1 MKKLGSLAWFGI
13 ALPAAIAVSYW
24 CGRCSSRPCAAE
36 GQEMPVAEQSVAEQ
50 SAEKSAE
57 TNLVEAAADSRK
69 TYRVKAGEDLYM
81 VAIMNSVTA
90 SELKAANGLESDVLT
105 PGQELVIPEHVEKP
119 SEDAA
124 PEETP
129 APAAQVAKPQPAKKA
144 EPGPAVEGI
153 SWDEWDGE
161 VTVNFNFRPDIAK
174 ARDFIRFE
182 PAVKD
187 FSVQGMYW
195 DNSRMVVRI
204 NDDSVRGTNIVFML
218 AAGMP
223 DAKGRTLGK
232 EHRREFHFNDAL
244 PSVSFASDGRY
255 LAPLGACAVGVECMN
270 AKEIEYSLA
279 RVPAHNIVQLLAREE
294 RNYGSWYGSVDDDDT
309 LELAQKAVTGKLAV
323 NSSHNEKKVVPVPIR
338 DAEGKVVCGTYLLS
352 VAIADKLPEDA
363 CWEERRSRRPTY
375 RLVCTT
381 DIGVSARHADGWIYA
396 WTTSLATGYPESG
409 IKVEVFA
416 SNGDVI
422 ASDVSGVDGL
432 AACELPKESEPF
444 AVVASREDGSDCAFL
459 ALSSRM
465 EVDERHLS
473 GYRREYIESEEN
485 EAYVWTD
492 RGIYRH
498 GEPIM
503 VQAIVRNG
511 AGDAPKPFPLT
522 LRLKDPKGR
531 EQAKVT
537 GVVDEFGRFTADA
550 FSVPESMMSGK
561 WWIEA
566 TVPGGKDDENIELG
580 STSIRVEEFVPPK
593 VRVAIPEMP
602 ENCVLAMK
610 CDGNN
615 CATAEPMAFNVK
627 VSGEHLFGGPAA
639 GLFADVAYSFEDAP
653 FAPDGWRGW
662 NFGDSSR
669 KVAPNF
675 ETVEGVQLDE
685 NGVAEFNIKPDC
697 MLTPSAAV
705 KLTVQGSVRE
715 SGGRPATVRKSS
727 ILHVRQFYIGS
738 TLGDSVPR
746 TDGGAKRKVAL
757 VRFDGSRLAEKKRLD
772 VKFERIENNYTC
784 VRDDD
789 GFYTWKCEKLQYP
802 LSKSTVETD
811 ENGEAEIVCPAD
823 GWGEIAATVS
833 DPATGASFGTTYWVE
848 WSSGGDD
855 VLRAPMRDPTA
866 LSVAADK
873 KVYRPGDTPVLT
885 VKSPFA
891 GRAWI
896 TGMRKGVV
904 INKVVT
910 LTNLTSVVQL
920 DAIEEDWAPGAD
932 VAVTVV
938 QAVKSGAKHRAS
950 RARGIASLKIT
961 PADRIL
967 DVKVESSSE
976 YVPGAGSK
984 LKAEITVV
992 GEVEPGSVATVTAV
1006 DEGIN
1011 LFTGQEVPDP
1021 AGWFAETRS
1030 ASHPLYDIY
1039 NRLLPVMDDPLKANG
1054 AKTGGGA
1061 DAGMFARVS
1070 PVPTR
1075 RFKPLSKWLRDVK
1088 LEDGKANVE
1097 FELGEFTGE
1106 IRVTAVAANKT
1117 GTGAGATHQKVSPKL
1132 VAQPDAPRFAA
1143 PGDTVTLTYTL
1154 NNRGGEACTAE
1165 YAISA
1170 AGTNLAGKVELANDA
1185 STTIEFPVKIG
1196 NAVGEEKI
1204 SYVVKAFGEEHA
1216 EEILLPVRPAVAWEK
1231 TGETVILN
1239 PGDERVFELPQNDQ
1253 FRDIA
1258 ERTFTVS
1265 GSPLSEL
1272 VSAFSYLAHYP
1283 YGCLEQTTSQVFPLV
1298 AAGGILNKLDV
1309 ERTTLAYDAEDAV
1322 RNGIARVVSMIRYDG
1337 FAMWPD
1343 STVEAWNNG
1352 VPLYASQFLVE
1363 AAKAGFDVPQ
1373 DAIASVKRFCRDWM
1387 NEGGKLNGDDGKW
1400 GRTAYAALVLAIA
1413 GTPDKAAMYDKLDVR
1428 DSMSDTTKC
1437 RLARAFVLAG
1447 DRAAAAKL
1455 LADVKPAGNA
1465 TQLSEAIM
1473 ALCEY
1478 NASDPRLPGFVAA
1491 LLRKRDPKR
1500 GHWLTT
1506 GENARSLMALGTYY
1520 RITGIGGGKPEAVL
1534 IGGGKELKLE
1544 DGKRKAVKGGET
1556 VKVANRGTGP
1566 MYLAVETRR
1575 LPDQSNAPAY
1585 SNGMSLAL
1593 EVRRPGGKQEAVDPS
1608 TLKRGDNALIAVK
1621 LTPSGARSVADY
1633 VIDMPLPACFEPGDA
1648 SNFAQASKEYELRRE
1663 ARDDRVVIFTRPYEA
1678 KAGETL
1684 EFFVPVSVV
1693 TSGEFAFPG
1702 ATAEAMYIPEVNARS
1717 ASARITIVK

>member
-1 MKKLGSLAWFGI
+1 MKKPGTLAWL
-13 ALPAAIAVSYW
+13 AMVLPASIAISFW
-24 CGRCSSRPCAAE
+24 CGRCSTRPCAAE
-36 GQEMPVAEQSVAEQ
+36 GQAAPVAEQPVDNQANTNQVDAVADQ
-50 SAEKSAE
+50 
-57 TNLVEAAADSRK
+57 RK
-69 TYRVKAGEDLYM
+69 TYTVTDDDDLYTVAIRLGVKASD
-81 VAIMNSVTA
+81 
-90 SELKAANGLESDVLT
+90 LKAANNLTDDALT
-105 PGQELVIPEHVEKP
+105 PGQVLVIPSDDEPAEPVAK
-119 SEDAA
+119 ATA
-124 PEETP
+124 TP
-129 APAAQVAKPQPAKKA
+129 APVAAQANPQPKKKA
-144 EPGPAVEGI
+144 EPDPAVEGV
-153 SWDEWDGE
+153 SWDAWDGE
-161 VTVNFNFRPDIAK
+161 VDVNFNFKPDLTK

-187 FSVQGMYW
+187 FSVLGVYW
-195 DNSRMVVRI
+195 DSSRMSVRI
-204 NDDSVRGTNIVFML
+204 KDDSVRGTNVVFTL
-218 AAGMP
+218 KAGMP
-223 DAKGRTLGK
+223 DVKGRTLGRDY
-232 EHRREFHFNDAL
+232 RREFHFNDAL

-294 RNYGSWYGSVDDDDT
+294 RNYGNWYGSVDDDDT

-323 NSSHNEKKVVPVPIR
+323 NFRHNEKTVVPVPIR
-338 DAEGKVVCGTYLLS
+338 DAEGKVVCGTHLLS
-352 VAIADKLPEDA
+352 VKVADKLPEDA
-363 CWEERRSRRPTY
+363 EWRERNSRRPTY

-422 ASDVSGVDGL
+422 ASDVSGSDGL

-465 EVDERHLS
+465 EVDERYLS
-473 GYRREYIESEEN
+473 GYRREYVESEEN

-498 GEPIM
+498 GEAIM

-531 EQAKVT
+531 EFSKAT
-537 GVVDEFGRFTADA
+537 GLTDEFGRFTSDA
-550 FSVPESMMSGK
+550 FSVPESMMSGT
-561 WWIEA
+561 WWIDA
-566 TVPGGKDDENIELG
+566 TVPGGKDGDVIELG
-580 STSIRVEEFVPPK
+580 SACIKIEEFVPPK

-602 ENCVLAMK
+602 ENGVLAMK

-615 CATAEPMAFNVK
+615 CATAEPMAFKVK

-653 FAPDGWRGW
+653 FAPEGWKGW

-675 ETVEGVQLDE
+675 DTIEGVQLDE
-685 NGVAEFNIKPDC
+685 NGVAEFTIQPDC

-727 ILHVRQFYIGS
+727 VVHVRDFYIGS
-738 TLGDSVPR
+738 TLGESVAQA
-746 TDGGAKRKVAL
+746 DGGAKRKVAL
-757 VRFDGSRLAEKKRLD
+757 VRFDGSRLAEKKKLD
-772 VKFERIENNYTC
+772 VKFERVENNYTC
-784 VRDDD
+784 VRDDS
-789 GFYTWKCEKLQYP
+789 GYYTWKCEKLQYP

-833 DPATGASFGTTYWVE
+833 DPATGASFGSTYWVE

-866 LSVAADK
+866 LSVVPDK
-873 KVYRPGDTPVLT
+873 KVYRPGDKPVLT

-896 TGMRKGVV
+896 TGMRKGVIV
-904 INKVVT
+904 NKVIT

-920 DAIEEDWAPGAD
+920 DAIEEDWAPGAE

-961 PADRIL
+961 PADRVL
-967 DVKVESSSE
+967 DVKVASSSE
-976 YVPGAGSK
+976 YIPGAGSK
-984 LKAEITVV
+984 LKAEITVA
-992 GEVEPGSVATVTAV
+992 GEVEPGAVATVTAV

-1011 LFTGQEVPDP
+1011 IFTGQKVPDP
-1021 AGWFAETRS
+1021 AGWFAETRY
-1030 ASHPLYDIY
+1030 ANHPLYDIY

-1061 DAGMFARVS
+1061 DAGMFGRVS

-1075 RFKPLSKWLRDVK
+1075 RFKPLSKWQRDVK
-1088 LEDGKANVE
+1088 LDGGKASVE
-1097 FELGEFTGE
+1097 FDLGEFTGE

-1117 GTGAGATHQKVSPKL
+1117 GTGSGATQQKVSPKL

-1165 YAISA
+1165 YSIST
-1170 AGTNLAGKVELANDA
+1170 AGTNLAGKVELAKDA
-1185 STTIEFPVKIG
+1185 SKTLEFPVKIG

-1204 SYVVKAFGEEHA
+1204 SYVAKAFGEEHA

-1231 TGETVILN
+1231 TGETVVLQ
-1239 PGDERVFELPQNDQ
+1239 PGEERVFELPQNDP
-1253 FRDIA
+1253 FRDA
-1258 ERTFTVS
+1258 SERTFTVS

-1309 ERTTLAYDAEDAV
+1309 ERTTLAYDAEEAV
-1322 RNGIARVVSMIRYDG
+1322 RNGIARVVSMIRHDG

-1343 STVEAWNNG
+1343 SNVAAWSDD
-1352 VPLYASQFLVE
+1352 VPVYASLFLAE
-1363 AAKAGFDVPQ
+1363 AAKAGFDIPG
-1373 DAIASVKRFCRDWM
+1373 DALESVKRFCRDWVC
-1387 NEGGKLNGDDGKW
+1387 DGPARANCI
-1400 GRTAYAALVLAIA
+1400 GSALVLAVC
-1413 GTPDKAAMYDKLDVR
+1413 GTPDKATMYDWLDSR
-1428 DSMSDTTKC
+1428 DKMSDTRRC

-1447 DRAAAAKL
+1447 DRVAAAKL
-1455 LADVKPAGNA
+1455 LADVKPAGGA

-1473 ALCEY
+1473 ALCELDS
-1478 NASDPRLPGFVAA
+1478 SDPRLPGFVAA
-1491 LLRKRDPKR
+1491 LLKARDTKR

-1506 GENARSLMALGTYY
+1506 GENARSLMALATYY
-1520 RITGIGGGKPEAVL
+1520 RIVGIGDGKPEAVL
-1534 IGGGKELKLE
+1534 LCGGKELKLE
-1544 DGKRKAVKGGET
+1544 DGKRKSVKGGET
-1556 VKVANRGTGP
+1556 VKVVNRGTGP
-1566 MYLAVETRR
+1566 MYLAIETRS

-1621 LTPSGARSVADY
+1621 LTVGGARSVADY

-1648 SNFAQASKEYELRRE
+1648 SNFAQSSKEYELRRE
-1663 ARDDRVVIFTRPYEA
+1663 ARDDRVVIFTRPYQT

-1684 EFFVPVSVV
+1684 EFLVPVSVV

>member
-1 MKKLGSLAWFGI
+1 MKKPGTLAWL
-13 ALPAAIAVSYW
+13 AMVLPASIAVSYW
-24 CGRCSSRPCAAE
+24 CGRCSSSRPCATE
-36 GQEMPVAEQSVAEQ
+36 GLAAPAAEQP
-50 SAEKSAE
+50 AEKRAK
-57 TNLVEAAADSRK
+57 TNLVEAVADQRR
-69 TYRVKAGEDLYM
+69 TYTVKDDDDLYN
-81 VAIMNSVTA
+81 VAIANGVSA
-90 SELKAANGLESDVLT
+90 SDLKAANNLTDDTLT
-105 PGQELVIPEHVEKP
+105 PGQELVIPSDEEPAEPHAAAK
-119 SEDAA
+119 AA
-124 PEETP
+124 PAAATARGNHPPKEKTEP
-129 APAAQVAKPQPAKKA
+129 APA
-144 EPGPAVEGI
+144 VERI
-153 SWDEWDGE
+153 SWDAWDGE
-161 VTVNFNFRPDIAK
+161 AQVDFNFRPDLAK

-182 PAVKD
+182 PAAKD
-187 FSVQGMYW
+187 FSVRGVYW
-195 DNSRMVVRI
+195 DETRMVVAI
-204 NDDSVRGTNIVFML
+204 NDDSLRGTNIVL
-218 AAGMP
+218 TIKAGMP
-223 DAKGRTLGK
+223 DVKGRTLGRDY
-232 EHRREFHFNDAL
+232 RREFHFNDAM
-244 PSVSFASDGRY
+244 PRVSFASGGRY
-255 LAPLGACAVGVECMN
+255 LAPLGACSVGVECMN
-270 AKEIEYSLA
+270 VKEVEYSLS

-294 RNYGSWYGSVDDDDT
+294 CNYGSWYGSVDDDDT
-309 LELAQKAVTGKLAV
+309 LELAQKAVAGKLAV
-323 NSSHNEKKVVPVPIR
+323 NSSHNEKKFVPVPIR
-338 DAEGKVVCGTYLLS
+338 DAEGKVICGTYLLS
-352 VAIADKLPEDA
+352 VKVADKLPEDA
-363 CWEERRSRRPTY
+363 SWQERDSRNPAY

-381 DIGVSARHADGWIYA
+381 DIGVSARNADGWIYA

-422 ASDVSGVDGL
+422 ASDVSGADGL

-459 ALSSRM
+459 ALSNKMLIDETVAGPGGERAF
-465 EVDERHLS
+465 VDADK
-473 GYRREYIESEEN
+473 N

-511 AGDAPKPFPLT
+511 AGNAPKPFPLT
-522 LRLKDPKGR
+522 LRLKDPKR
-531 EQAKVT
+531 RVYAKAT
-537 GVVDEFGRFTADA
+537 GIIDEFGRFTHDA
-550 FSVPESMMSGK
+550 FSVPESMMSGT

-566 TVPGGKDDENIELG
+566 TVPGGKDGEDIELG
-580 STSIRVEEFVPPK
+580 WTSVKIEEFVPPK
-593 VRVAIPEMP
+593 VRVAIAEMP
-602 ENCVLAMK
+602 ESGVLAMK

-615 CATAEPMAFNVK
+615 CATAEPMAFKVK

-653 FAPDGWRGW
+653 FAPEGWKGW

-675 ETVEGVQLDE
+675 DKVDGVQLDE
-685 NGVAEFNIKPDC
+685 NGVAEFAIQPDC
-697 MLTPSAAV
+697 VLTPSAAV

-715 SGGRPATVRKSS
+715 SGGRPATARRSAV
-727 ILHVRQFYIGS
+727 LHVRQFYIGS
-738 TLGDSVPR
+738 TLGESVAQ
-746 TDGGAKRKVAL
+746 TNGGAKRKVAL
-757 VRFDGSRLAEKKRLD
+757 VRFDGTRFAERKKLD
-772 VKFERIENNYTC
+772 VKFERVENNYTC
-784 VRDDD
+784 VRTEE
-789 GFYTWKCEKLQYP
+789 GFYTWKCERLQYP
-802 LSKSTVETD
+802 LSKSSVETD

-848 WSSGGDD
+848 WASGGDD

-866 LSVAADK
+866 LTVVPDR
-873 KVYRPGDTPVLT
+873 KVYRPGDKPVLT

-896 TGMRKGVV
+896 TGMRKGVIV
-904 INKVVT
+904 NKVVA
-910 LTNLTSVVQL
+910 LTNLTSVVEL
-920 DAIEEDWAPGAD
+920 GAVEEDWAPGAD

-950 RARGIASLKIT
+950 RARGIARLKIT

-967 DVKVESSSE
+967 DVKVASTSG

-992 GEVEPGSVATVTAV
+992 GEVEPGAVATVTAV

-1011 LFTGQEVPDP
+1011 IFTDQKVPDP
-1021 AGWFAETRS
+1021 AGWFAETRF
-1030 ASHPLYDIY
+1030 AYHPLYDIY
-1039 NRLLPVMDDPLKANG
+1039 NRLLPVLDDPLRANG

-1061 DAGMFARVS
+1061 DAGMFGRVS

-1075 RFKPLSKWLRDVK
+1075 RFKPLSKWQRDVK
-1088 LEDGKANVE
+1088 LVDGKASVE
-1097 FELGEFTGE
+1097 FDLGEFTGE

-1117 GTGAGATHQKVSPKL
+1117 GTGAGAAQQKVSPKL

-1165 YAISA
+1165 YSISA
-1170 AGTNLAGKVELANDA
+1170 AGTNLTGKVELAKDA
-1185 STTIEFPVKIG
+1185 SKTLEFPVKIG

-1239 PGDERVFELPQNDQ
+1239 PGEERVFELPQNDL

-1309 ERTTLAYDAEDAV
+1309 ERTTIANDAEEAV

-1343 STVEAWNNG
+1343 SNVEAWNDD
-1352 VPLYASQFLVE
+1352 VPVYASLFLAE
-1363 AAKAGFDVPQ
+1363 AAKAGFEVPR
-1373 DAIASVKRFCRDWM
+1373 DALESVKRFCRDWVH
-1387 NEGGKLNGDDGKW
+1387 DGPARANSI
-1400 GRTAYAALVLAIA
+1400 GSALVLAVC
-1413 GTPDKAAMYDKLDVR
+1413 GTPDKATMYDWLDSR
-1428 DSMSDTTKC
+1428 DKMADTARC

-1447 DRAAAAKL
+1447 DRVAAAKL
-1455 LADVKPAGNA
+1455 LADVKPAGGA

-1473 ALCEY
+1473 ALCELDS
-1478 NASDPRLPGFVAA
+1478 SDPRLPGFVAA

-1534 IGGGKELKLE
+1534 LCGGKELKLE
-1544 DGKRKAVKGGET
+1544 DGKRKSVKGGET

-1566 MYLAVETRR
+1566 VYLAFETRR
-1575 LPDQSNAPAY
+1575 LPDQSNASAY
-1585 SNGMSLAL
+1585 SNGMTIAL
-1593 EVRRPGGKQEAVDPS
+1593 ETRRLVGKQEPVDPS

-1621 LTPSGARSVADY
+1621 LTVAGARSMADY
-1633 VIDMPLPACFEPGDA
+1633 VIDMPLPACFEPADA
-1648 SNFAQASKEYELRRE
+1648 SNFTQASREYELRRE
-1663 ARDDRVVIFTRPYEA
+1663 ARDDRVVIFTRPYDA

-1684 EFFVPVSVV
+1684 EFLVPVSVV

-1717 ASARITIVK
+1717 ASARIAIVK